1 MKRAILIATGTLGGL
16 GAVLAITPPHFGAST
31 LMKNTLAVPA
41 TGKTAT
47 AAPVAT
53 TPTPVA
59 TTPAPV
65 KATHNPTHNPTHK
78 PKPAAPVARS
88 FLGTAVQ
95 NRYGVVQVKITVKN
109 GKITAARGVQMP
121 NRDGQ
126 SASISQQAQVYLIQE
141 TLAAQ
146 SANIQGVS
154 GASYTSLSWQQSLA
168 SAIAKAGL

>member
-16 GAVLAITPPHFGAST
+16 GAVLTITPPHFGAST
-31 LMKNTLAVPA
+31 LIKNTLVVPA

-53 TPTPVA
+53 TPTPIA
-59 TTPAPV
+59 TTTAPI
-65 KATHNPTHNPTHK
+65 KATHNPTHK

-146 SANIQGVS
+146 SANIQGVG

-168 SAIAKAGL
+168 AAVAKAGL

>member
-16 GAVLAITPPHFGAST
+16 GAVLAITPPHFGPSN
-31 LMKNTLAVPA
+31 LMKNSLGALP
-41 TGKTAT
+41 TGTTST
-47 AAPVAT
+47 AAPVTA
-53 TPTPVA
+53 
-59 TTPAPV
+59 
-65 KATHNPTHNPTHK
+65 THK
-78 PKPAAPVARS
+78 PKPVGTVAKS
-88 FLGTAVQ
+88 FLGAAVQ
-95 NRYGVVQVKITVKN
+95 NRYGMVQVKITVAN
-109 GKITAARGVQMP
+109 GKITAARAVQMP

-126 SASISQQAQVYLIQE
+126 SVAISGQAKVFLIQE